1 MPVERV
7 TFSGKHVRLE
17 PMTLEH
23 HAGLCAAGLDP
34 DLWRWT
40 WGQVLTPADMRAYME
55 SALRDQAADTALPFV
70 IVDLASGKVIG
81 SSRFGNI
88 DRVQRRLEIGWTWVS
103 RRWQRTAANT
113 EAKLLLLTH
122 AFEVLGCVRVEF
134 KTDALNEPSR
144 KALLRIGATEEGT
157 FRKHGVTDRG
167 RIRDSVYY
175 SIVDDEWP
183 AAKARLEGFLANPR
197 GSLAV

>member
-1 MPVERV
+1 MSRTVL
-7 TFSGKHVRLE
+7 TLQGKNIRLE

-40 WGQVLTPADMRAYME
+40 WGLIQTPDDMRRYME
-55 SALRDQAADTALPFV
+55 SALRDQTAGTALPFV
-70 IVDLASGKVIG
+70 VVDVASGKVIG
-81 SSRFGNI
+81 SSRYGNI
-88 DRVQRRLEIGWTWVS
+88 DRAQRRLEIGWTWVA
-103 RRWQRTAANT
+103 RPWQRTAANT

-122 AFEVLGCVRVEF
+122 AFEVLGCLRVEF

-144 KALLRIGATEEGT
+144 KALVRIGATEEGT

-175 SIVDDEWP
+175 SIVDEEWP
-183 AAKARLEGFLANPR
+183 AVKARLEGFLANPR
-197 GSLAV
+197 AHLAV